1 MEIPILITYPR
12 GIRIR
17 CGRILIHEIRSELDG
32 HLRRTRGALLLRW
45 QHFRAAS
52 ETIPRKNS
60 TSLQLNNDVK
70 SATRITIPRAS
81 TAKCDSR
88 IIFSSFTLAI
98 DHSSRTI
105 YPRGF
110 SHSNSTHLRVETNP
124 TISPC
129 EISVFQ
135 NHNSKKKKSTP
146 RGGTQDMRVQRISVC
161 RAYRR

>member
-1 MEIPILITYPR
+1 MSSKNLLFGHPIGPNIHVSCQCHVGAMSVYVNITYPR

-17 CGRILIHEIRSELDG
+17 RGRILIHEIRSELDG

-52 ETIPRKNS
+52 EITSRKNS

-105 YPRGF
+105 YPLSGSLTQIRRTF
-110 SHSNSTHLRVETNP
+110 ARRQIQRSRSAKRFPN
-124 TISPC
+124 TI
-129 EISVFQ
+129 Q
-135 NHNSKKKKSTP
+135 K
-146 RGGTQDMRVQRISVC
+146 
-161 RAYRR
+161 